1 VNPDTS
7 TAAQLQ
13 RQAEIS
19 AFKGEVFL
27 WEIIITIIIF
37 VAAYFALKKFKTVE
51 SKAKIHNKKFRS
63 EL

>member
-19 AFKGEVFL
+19 AFKGNIFL
-27 WEIIITIIIF
+27 WEVVFTVIVF
-37 VAAYFALKKFKTVE
+37 VAAYFVLKKFKSSETE
-51 SKAKIHNKKFRS
+51 AKNQNKKYRS